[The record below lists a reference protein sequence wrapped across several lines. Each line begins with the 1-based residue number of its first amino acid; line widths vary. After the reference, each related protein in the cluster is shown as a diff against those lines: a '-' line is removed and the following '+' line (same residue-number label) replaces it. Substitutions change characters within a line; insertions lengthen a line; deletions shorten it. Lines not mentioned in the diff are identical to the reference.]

1 MEGGLHVMAVS
12 EIVVADHVARGFEKE
27 IEIPPKQDVPADRA
41 HADHRQD
48 EHRIAA
54 LMVIAA
60 SVPRSIDE
68 LEPPPLRN
76 RLQEIPMPV
85 GAGNVDRGIGGFL
98 PEMRMQIGPP
108 AAHDKRIGFQ
118 RMTGNSKPGGL
129 RHVVSV
135 LTG

>member
-1 MEGGLHVMAVS
+1 
-12 EIVVADHVARGFEKE
+12 
-27 IEIPPKQDVPADRA
+27 
-41 HADHRQD
+41 
-48 EHRIAA
+48 
-54 LMVIAA
+54 MVIAA

-118 RMTGNSKPGGL
+118 RMTGKSKLGGL
-129 RHVVSV
+129 RHVVSRIDRMRIELTAVMQPLGLVIERQIAPEAV
-135 LTG
+135 LMHEP